1 MSSTTSSHR
10 RTDKV
15 TSDDRLI
22 GFDLLSNLTHMA
34 VLTLGTL
41 PRNQVMDSVS
51 RLNLQTAVVFE
62 DIQLLAQ
69 RLGYEYTRAFQL
81 VSDKVNSS
89 GLKSLLLR
97 FAAAISSG
105 ESEKEFVAQEAA
117 SEGERYANEYERSV
131 ENLRK
136 WTDAYAAILISVTLI
151 MVVSLVSTLIG
162 SLNQYFI
169 LIMAFGF
176 FFMTSIGVYI
186 IAKVAPGEKTLY
198 SSPRSITN
206 KKPMGKLLFWGF
218 APLGVMAAALLAPRF
233 GLLPGAAVAFISIG
247 VSLFPVGVF
256 AWKENGRIQK
266 LDDELPT
273 FLRSVGNVAG
283 ASGVTLHEALNR
295 IDTKSMGS
303 LETHIDRLNIRL
315 GARLP
320 SNDCWEAFKEE
331 TGSELVSR
339 ATHMLVEGS
348 ELGGQS
354 DKVGDICSSYAL
366 NVTQLRTKRAITAST
381 FSFLT
386 LPMHATMAF
395 ILVFVLQI
403 VSSFSTKLA
412 DASSEIPGT
421 EGPQFNLPENLA
433 TPPGIT
439 MPTQGG
445 MGAGLDIFGAPDMT
459 LVTFMIVMVVGM
471 LTLANSLAPK
481 FASGGSNFLVL
492 SYFSVMSIVSG
503 LVLGIVPIVTAF
515 IFAV

>member
-41 PRNQVMDSVS
+41 PRSQVMDSVAK
-51 RLNLQTAVVFE
+51 LNLKTAVVFE
-62 DIQLLAQ
+62 DIQLLTQ

-81 VSDKVNSS
+81 VSEKVQSAS
-89 GLKSLLLR
+89 LKSMLLR

-105 ESEKEFVAQEAA
+105 ESEREFVAQEAA
-117 SEGERYANEYERSV
+117 TEGERYANEYDRGV

-162 SLNQYFI
+162 SLNQYFVI
-169 LIMAFGF
+169 LMAFGF
-176 FFMTSIGVYI
+176 FFMTSIGVFI
-186 IAKVAPGEKTLY
+186 ISKVAPGDELMYHTTR
-198 SSPRSITN
+198 PITD
-206 KKPMGKLLFWGF
+206 KRPIGKLLLVGF
-218 APLGVMAAALLAPRF
+218 APLGVIVAILLAPQF
-233 GLLPGAAVAFISIG
+233 SLLPGASIAFLSIG
-247 VSLFPVGVF
+247 FSLFPVGYW
-256 AWKENGRIQK
+256 AWKENARVQT
-266 LDDELPT
+266 LDNELHT
-273 FLRSVGNVAG
+273 FIRSVGNVAG
-283 ASGVTLHEALNR
+283 ASGITLHEALNR

-303 LETHIDRLNIRL
+303 LQVYIDRLKIRL

-320 SNDCWEAFKEE
+320 TKDCWEAFREE

-354 DKVGDICSSYAL
+354 DRVGNICSAYAL
-366 NVTQLRTKRAITAST
+366 NVTQLRAKRALTAST

-386 LPMHATMAF
+386 MPMHATMSF
-395 ILVFVLQI
+395 ILVFVLEI
-403 VSSFSTKLA
+403 VSSFSARLA
-412 DASSEIPGT
+412 DASSNIPGSGST
-421 EGPQFNLPENLA
+421 QFTLSDNLRV
-433 TPPGIT
+433 PPGIT
-439 MPTQGG
+439 LPTPGD

-459 LVTFMIVMVVGM
+459 IVTIMIVFTVGA
-471 LTLANSLAPK
+471 LTVANALAPK
-481 FASGGSNFLVL
+481 FAAGGSNLLIL
-492 SYFSVMSIVSG
+492 SYFSIMSVVSG
-503 LVLGIVPIVTAF
+503 FVLGVVPFVTGM

>member
-51 RLNLQTAVVFE
+51 KLNLQTAVVFE
-62 DIQLLAQ
+62 DIQLMAQ

-81 VSDKVNSS
+81 VSEKVHST

-186 IAKVAPGEKTLY
+186 IAKVAPGEKTMY
-198 SSPRSITN
+198 ATSRSITN
-206 KKPMGKLLFWGF
+206 KRPMGKLLLVGF
-218 APLGVMAAALLAPRF
+218 APIGVISAILLAPQF
-233 GLLPGAAVAFISIG
+233 DLLLGASVAFLTIGASLLP
-247 VSLFPVGVF
+247 VGYY
-256 AWKENGRIQK
+256 AWKDDARIQK
-266 LDDELPT
+266 LDNELPT
-273 FLRSVGNVAG
+273 FLRSMGNVAG

-295 IDTKSMGS
+295 IDVRSMGS
-303 LETHIDRLNIRL
+303 LETHIDRLKIRL

-320 SNDCWEAFKEE
+320 TADCWEAFNEE

-354 DKVGDICSSYAL
+354 DRVGDICSSYAL

-386 LPMHATMAF
+386 MPMHATMSF
-395 ILVFVLQI
+395 ILVFVLEI
-403 VSSFSTKLA
+403 VSSFSSKLA
-412 DASSEIPGT
+412 DASSNMPGT
-421 EGPQFNLPENLA
+421 QGPQFVMPETLE

-439 MPTQGG
+439 LPTPGD

-459 LVTFMIVMVVGM
+459 LVTIMIVAVVVV
-471 LTLANSLAPK
+471 LTIANALAPK
-481 FASGGSNFLVL
+481 FAAGGSNLLIL

-503 LVLGIVPIVTAF
+503 MVMGIVPFVTGLLF
-515 IFAV
+515 DV